1 MRNILREN
9 GNVND
14 NFLSLGDYFG
24 LLMSKRATNFPF
36 NIMNNP
42 MYWGSSMNF
51 LGYSLR
57 WDFFKNCFVCAHFVY
72 ICELILLFR
81 CPQAAVVFRGPHE
94 KKKKRRERKKKK
106 YILWKIPMKGCI
118 PFFHFLNYYWGIK
131 DQHMF
136 NCIYCSF

>member
-1 MRNILREN
+1 LTSKPGGVSNILREN

-57 WDFFKNCFVCAHFVY
+57 QCSPTGLLLTALVATCYKIA
-72 ICELILLFR
+72 ILYE
-81 CPQAAVVFRGPHE
+81 GPFTEQIYAE
-94 KKKKRRERKKKK
+94 KKFKEEKEK
-106 YILWKIPMKGCI
+106 
-118 PFFHFLNYYWGIK
+118 
-131 DQHMF
+131 
-136 NCIYCSF
+136 

>member
-1 MRNILREN
+1 MTSKLGGVSNILREN

-57 WDFFKNCFVCAHFVY
+57 WDFVCAHFVY
-72 ICELILLFR
+72 ICELI
-81 CPQAAVVFRGPHE
+81 VFRGPHG
-94 KKKKRRERKKKK
+94 KKKEKERKKK
-106 YILWKIPMKGCI
+106 YILWKIPIKGCI
-118 PFFHFLNYYWGIK
+118 PFFHFLNYCWGIK
-131 DQHMF
+131 EQHMF
-136 NCIYCSF
+136 NDIYNLLILTHKSQF